1 MLEKLRQYI
10 ATRLQYLSVQLQW
23 AGFEKGR
30 EPMKRPWKVPF
41 RRNRKLQSCLV
52 LSLALHLLVIFGITP
67 RERVTQFPVLPPIM
81 VKFTKQP
88 PPQRTLA
95 RRQRPMQ
102 RPLVRRPALQAA
114 PVVAVRPAS
123 SASRPLPVFKT
134 SALRLPVAS
143 LPDRLVLPV
152 PDFPARHI
160 GPQLRAGALEGT
172 RQGADEIDLSL
183 ELMDVQA
190 LDTGRHRAMVVVD
203 PQDRRN
209 LKGFLYMSGI
219 YSPSIERADSEQG
232 KYNRQP
238 RWWHQMPRR
247 LVERRMLQGLADEMT
262 AKTQVHVEVRDAVR
276 LDDPQLLQVPFVI
289 MTVDTPFEFTD
300 SEAAN
305 LGEYLTSGGFLF
317 VEIGRFLDNNYSDD
331 ELDIPIVRS
340 FIRASFQTVD
350 YQEWKDWQFKR
361 LEITHPIYHCFY
373 DINSLPRG
381 MRDMHFLIGESPS
394 LTPDYLEGIVVGEQL
409 VGVYSMRN
417 YADFW
422 AGIAR
427 QELDWILEYN
437 IGRSSFVASAEEPLV
452 YNLGVNIAVYAL
464 TREGSLA
471 RQFVDAD

>member
-1 MLEKLRQYI
+1 MR
-10 ATRLQYLSVQLQW
+10 RL
-23 AGFEKGR
+23 
-30 EPMKRPWKVPF
+30 WKVPL
-41 RRNRKLQSCLV
+41 RKNRKLQSCLV
-52 LSLALHLLVIFGITP
+52 LSLALHLLVIFGITH

-81 VKFTKQP
+81 VKFAKRP
-88 PPQRTLA
+88 PPQRTLT
-95 RRQRPMQ
+95 RRQRPLQ

-114 PVVAVRPAS
+114 PVVAMRPAP
-123 SASRPLPVFKT
+123 SASRPLPVFKS
-134 SALRLPVAS
+134 SALRLPTAS

-203 PQDRRN
+203 PQDRRK

-219 YSPSIERADSEQG
+219 YSPSIERADREQN
-232 KYNRQP
+232 KYRRP
-238 RWWHQMPRR
+238 GWWNVMMEMPRR

-276 LDDPQLLQVPFVI
+276 LDDPQLLQVPFVL
-289 MTVDTPFEFTD
+289 MTVNTPFEFTD
-300 SEAAN
+300 SEAAR
-305 LGEYLTSGGFLF
+305 LGAYLTSGGFLF
-317 VEIGRFLDNNYSDD
+317 VDIGHFLRYNYSDA
-331 ELDIPIVRS
+331 ELDIPMVRS
-340 FIRASFQTVD
+340 FIRASFQAVG

-361 LEITHPIYHCFY
+361 LELTHPIYHCFY
-373 DINSLPRG
+373 DVNSLPRG
-381 MRDMHFLIGESPS
+381 MRDMHYSIRKNLP

-409 VGVYSMRN
+409 VGVYSMRG
-417 YADFW
+417 YAGFW

-427 QELDWILEYN
+427 KELDWALKDN
-437 IGRSSFVASAEEPLV
+437 ALGHPFNTSAEEPLV
-452 YNLGVNIAVYAL
+452 YNLGVNLVVYAL

-471 RQFVDAD
+471 RQLVDAD